1 MGNVGGV
8 PRCAALV
15 VLLLVAGC
23 GGDEEE
29 PAQPAPPP
37 IVRELREGGLV
48 LVFRH
53 AATDTQIDMEES
65 LSSCAE
71 QRNLSTVGRKEAREI
86 GAAIRRL
93 QIPIGD
99 VRASPMC
106 RTSETAEL
114 AFGRVEEDLDLV
126 TGGVTGTERDDMRRI
141 RELRRMVQSA
151 PEGENIVL
159 VTHTGNIGE
168 ALDESLDEGEM
179 LAYEDGELV
188 GSVKPEEWAALVRA
202 AAARPE

>member
-1 MGNVGGV
+1 MRWCV
-8 PRCAALV
+8 ALAL
-15 VLLLVAGC
+15 LLLVVGC
-23 GGDEEE
+23 GDEEE
-29 PAQPAPPP
+29 PAAPAPPP

-53 AATDTQIDMEES
+53 AATDTRIEMEES
-65 LSSCAE
+65 LRSCAE

-93 QIPIGD
+93 DIPIGD

-114 AFGRVEEDLDLV
+114 AFGRVERDLDLV
-126 TGGVTGTERDDMRRI
+126 TGGVTGTERDDARRV
-141 RELRRMVQSA
+141 RKLRRMVQDA
-151 PEGENIVL
+151 PEGTNTVL

-179 LAYEDGELV
+179 LVYDQGELV
-188 GSVKPEEWAALVRA
+188 GNVKPEDWDALVRA
-202 AAARPE
+202 AAPPG

>member
-1 MGNVGGV
+1 VGGV
-8 PRCAALV
+8 RRCAALV
-15 VLLLVAGC
+15 LLLVVVGC
-23 GGDEEE
+23 GDEEE
-29 PAQPAPPP
+29 PAAAPAPPP
-37 IVRELREGGLV
+37 IVQELRDGGLV

-53 AATDTQIDMEES
+53 AATETQVDMEES

-71 QRNLSTVGRKEAREI
+71 QRNLSTVGREEAREI

-126 TGGVTGTERDDMRRI
+126 TGGVAGTERDDKRRV

-151 PEGENIVL
+151 PDGANTVL

-188 GSVKPEEWAALVRA
+188 GSVKPEDWAGLVRA

>member
-1 MGNVGGV
+1 VGGV
-8 PRCAALV
+8 RRCAALV
-15 VLLLVAGC
+15 LLLLVAGC
-23 GGDEEE
+23 GDEEE

-114 AFGRVEEDLDLV
+114 VFGRVEEDLDLV
-126 TGGVTGTERDDMRRI
+126 TGGVTGTERDDKRRI
-141 RELRRMVQSA
+141 RELSRMVQSGA
-151 PEGENIVL
+151 PDGSNIVL

-168 ALDESLDEGEM
+168 ALDESIDEGEM
-179 LAYEDGELV
+179 LAYDGGELV
-188 GSVKPEEWAALVRA
+188 GSVKPEDWAALVRA
-202 AAARPE
+202 AAAPPG